1 MWTAHNILPHNP
13 IFRDDFAIRRFL
25 VQRSAAVIA
34 LSQKAETVLKRDFQ
48 PRQVLIIPEGPLFHP
63 TTFSRDEFRHELSVP
78 EGNILLVSLGNL
90 APYKGLSDL
99 LRVSRNLSEEISIR
113 IAGWCE
119 AAEQGELEKLCA
131 EAKRS
136 GTDIQIAFRTLT
148 KNEYGGY
155 LQAADF
161 YAAPFR
167 KITNSGSL
175 NAALTAGLP
184 VIVPDLPSLQ
194 WVPRDA
200 AVVYQPD
207 LDGNGLAHAI
217 ESLTS
222 ISSEKVES
230 MQSAGAAFTAQNP
243 WTSVA
248 ERHISLYSQILNER
262 ES

>member
-1 MWTAHNILPHNP
+1 M
-13 IFRDDFAIRRFL
+13 
-25 VQRSAAVIA
+25 
-34 LSQKAETVLKRDFQ
+34 
-48 PRQVLIIPEGPLFHP
+48 
-63 TTFSRDEFRHELSVP
+63 P
-78 EGNILLVSLGNL
+78 EGNVLLVSLGNL
-90 APYKGLSDL
+90 APYKGLSEL
-99 LRVSRNLSEEISIR
+99 LKISQNLSEKISIR

-119 AAEQGELEKLCA
+119 AAEQGELERLCA

-184 VIVPDLPSLQ
+184 VVIPDLPSLQ
-194 WVPRDA
+194 WIPRDA

-207 LDGNGLAHAI
+207 LDGIGLADAI

-222 ISSEKVES
+222 ISLEKLVS
-230 MQSAGAAFTAQNP
+230 MQTAGAAFTAQNP
-243 WTSVA
+243 WALVA
-248 ERHISLYSQILNER
+248 ERHIELYQKVLN
-262 ES
+262 